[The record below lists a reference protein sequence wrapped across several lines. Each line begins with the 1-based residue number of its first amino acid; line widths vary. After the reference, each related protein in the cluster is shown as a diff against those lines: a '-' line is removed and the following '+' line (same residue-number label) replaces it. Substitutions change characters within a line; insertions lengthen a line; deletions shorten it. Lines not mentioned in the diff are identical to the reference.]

1 MSAARGALVRQFKRP
16 EGALG
21 WLAGRVMAA
30 RPSNR
35 RRNEW
40 TLDLLDL
47 APDARIFELGC
58 GPGYALAL
66 AAKRAPQGF
75 LTGVDH
81 SPVMTM
87 MARRRLA
94 NAVRKGRANILVGD
108 DRQLKSFDGEL
119 DAIWSANVIQFLD
132 EPDRYFTF
140 AADALRQGGRIATT
154 YMPRASKDPA
164 AAAARIET
172 LCRDAMVKA
181 GFADMTTHRMDLGA
195 ADAICVTGV
204 KPKAVST

>member
-1 MSAARGALVRQFKRP
+1 MNAARAALVRQFKRP

-40 TLDLLDL
+40 TIGLLNL
-47 APDARIFELGC
+47 APHARVFELGC
-58 GPGYALAL
+58 GPGFALSL
-66 AAKRAPQGF
+66 AAQRAPNGF

-81 SPVMTM
+81 SPAMTM

-94 NAVRKGRANILVGD
+94 RAVRSGRANILVGD
-108 DRQLKSFDGEL
+108 ERQLKAFDREL

-132 EPDRYFTF
+132 DPERYFGL
-140 AADALRQGGRIATT
+140 AADALRKGGRIATT
-154 YMPRASKDPA
+154 YMPRATNDP

-172 LCRDAMVKA
+172 LCRDAMRKA
-181 GFADMTTHRMDLGA
+181 GFASVTTHRLALGRTA
-195 ADAICVTGV
+195 AICVIGV
-204 KPKAVST
+204 NTQA